1 VSDASAPPPPV
12 APPAPSRRRRL
23 WIGIVLAVTI
33 PVALVAVVGSLA
45 LQLTGWWPY
54 NAPSGSMQP
63 TLLVGD
69 HFFVDREAYADG
81 RQPRRGD
88 IVVFRVPASAGDLAR
103 MYRPGTVLVK
113 RIVGLPGEQVALHL
127 GAPMIDGHAVVQ
139 EKLGE
144 VPYGQAA
151 ESRMAS
157 RLRERYADGT
167 TFEVLKYAR
176 PGLSDE
182 GGPFTV
188 PAGSYFVLGDNRDD
202 SLDSRHG
209 HPLGVSWWFVPAD
222 HLIGRANYIY
232 WSGFD
237 RLGRIGMALK

>member
-1 VSDASAPPPPV
+1 V
-12 APPAPSRRRRL
+12 L
-23 WIGIVLAVTI
+23 VLALAI
-33 PVALVAVVGSLA
+33 PVAMVAVIGGLA
-45 LQLTGWWPY
+45 LQLSGWWPY
-54 NAPSGSMQP
+54 NSASGSMQP

-69 HFFVDREAYADG
+69 KFFVDRNAYADG
-81 RQPRRGD
+81 RAPRRGD
-88 IVVFRVPASAGDLAR
+88 IVAFRVPDSAGDLAR
-103 MYRPGTVLVK
+103 MYKPGATLVK
-113 RIVGLPGEQVALHL
+113 RVVGLPGEQVGMHL
-127 GAPMIDGHAVVQ
+127 GAPMIDGRPVVQ

-144 VPYGQAA
+144 IPYGQPA
-151 ESRMAS
+151 ESRTAS
-157 RLRERYADGT
+157 RLREHYADGT

-176 PGLSDE
+176 SGLSDQ

-209 HPLGVSWWFVPAD
+209 QALGANWWFVPAD

-237 RLGRIGMALK
+237 RLGRIGQALK